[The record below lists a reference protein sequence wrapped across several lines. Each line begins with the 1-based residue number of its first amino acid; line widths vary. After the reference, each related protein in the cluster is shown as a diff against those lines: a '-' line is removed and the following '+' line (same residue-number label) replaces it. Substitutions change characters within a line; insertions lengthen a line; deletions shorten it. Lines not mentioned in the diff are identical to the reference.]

1 MPTRT
6 IAMLLVCVC
15 FLPFVAACASG
26 SATSTSRAAGS
37 ATDDA
42 TITARV
48 KTVLLNDTQIN
59 ATKIN
64 VSTSNGVVTMSGQV
78 RSKAE
83 EDRAVQL
90 ARGVS
95 GVRDV
100 KSALQVG
107 G

>member
-1 MPTRT
+1 MPRRA
-6 IAMLLVCVC
+6 IATLLVCVC
-15 FLPFVAACASG
+15 FLPLVAACASG
-26 SATSTSRAAGS
+26 SAMSSSRSAGS

-64 VSTSNGVVTMSGQV
+64 VSTSNGVVTLSGQV
-78 RSKAE
+78 RSKPE

-100 KSALQVG
+100 KSALQIG